1 MDAAL
6 SAVLALLLVSGAL
19 VATRLVRGPS
29 TVDRAVALDAMVA
42 VLMAGIGLHSAVQR
56 TPYYL
61 PALLVLS
68 FLGFTGTVSVA
79 RFMALRDETG
89 DEAAD
94 TDTAGNDVAPGVGG
108 NVRDAGER
116 DGPAAG
122 PTRRDADGPANGP
135 ANGPAEEP
143 GEQGSSR

>member
-6 SAVLALLLVSGAL
+6 GVVLALLVASGAL
-19 VATRLVRGPS
+19 VAARLARGPS
-29 TVDRAVALDAMVA
+29 TVDRAVALDALVA

-79 RFMALRDETG
+79 RFMALRDESG
-89 DEAAD
+89 GEDADDRGRQEHGHEPGPASAA
-94 TDTAGNDVAPGVGG
+94 
-108 NVRDAGER
+108 AGEPET
-116 DGPAAG
+116 G
-122 PTRRDADGPANGP
+122 NGP
-135 ANGPAEEP
+135 YTP
-143 GEQGSSR
+143 GSSS